1 MRAPLVAAAWVA
13 SLVISACAPA
23 PSGEPPV
30 RSADELRQAGTQV
43 RAGEG
48 SLTLEVEAWR
58 SFQPIVG
65 DSGDPLIAVLRLR
78 AGEGGRVPGALAIE
92 GAWLVRGNEVLRV
105 EAREE
110 EPRAASAEVLEFV
123 VRDGPRWAA
132 GDSIDVIVDVGGL
145 DGPRTLLR
153 APRVVIARV
162 D

>member
-1 MRAPLVAAAWVA
+1 MRVPLLAAACVA
-13 SLVISACAPA
+13 GLVLAACAPA
-23 PSGEPPV
+23 PSVEPV
-30 RSADELRQAGTQV
+30 MRSADELRQASLQV
-43 RAGEG
+43 TAGG
-48 SLTLEVEAWR
+48 GALSLEVEAWR

-78 AGEGGRVPGALAIE
+78 AGEGGRVPGALVLE

-110 EPRAASAEVLEFV
+110 EPRAANAAVLEFV